1 MMDNKRGFLKGALT
15 GALAMLVIVIAAGA
29 GFIAVNHI
37 DLGSTTGKS
46 SDKVV
51 GTYTE
56 KKLEELNNLIDEV
69 YLHESEVDED
79 ALTEGIYKGYIA
91 ALNDPYSAYYD
102 AEQTKEMMEST
113 SGEYSGIGALMSQ
126 NRETGIITIANV
138 YKDSPAEEAGMKNE
152 DILYKVE
159 GEEVTGVD
167 LSEVVTKIKGEE
179 GTEVK
184 ITLLRGADRQEVEVT
199 AVRRKIEAQTV
210 TYEMKDGQV
219 GYIQVSEFDDVT
231 LEQFREAKSALE
243 SQGMTS
249 LLIDLRG
256 NPGGNLSTVCD
267 MLREILPEGLIVS
280 TEERDGERTEYTCEG
295 KTPWEKPLAVLING
309 ASASASEIFAG
320 AVQDHGIGQLVGTT
334 TYGKGVVQQ
343 LFPMTDGTMVKLTIS
358 EYFTP
363 NGRNIDGTGITPDV
377 EVEYVYDEANPQ
389 ADNQLDKALE
399 LLRGQTQQ

>member
-1 MMDNKRGFLKGALT
+1 MDNKRGFLKGALT